1 MKKLN
6 YNSKLLLNELNI
18 FFKTIDLDSFIS
30 GYKEN
35 GWTVFLNEDSIDI
48 KTQKN
53 IYHLGIVINDAKYY
67 WHLFPYENS
76 YYLEEFVSGQDFLKK
91 LLTIIFENEK
101 T

>member
-1 MKKLN
+1 M
-6 YNSKLLLNELNI
+6 
-18 FFKTIDLDSFIS
+18 
-30 GYKEN
+30 
-35 GWTVFLNEDSIDI
+35 DI

-76 YYLEEFVSGQDFLKK
+76 YYLEEFVLGQDFLKK